1 MWIQDPINYEV
12 TLYVGCVDQNL
23 VAILWQLR
31 FFLSLLNLHNKEL
44 LTLIETD
51 LINFNFIFSI
61 LEKILLIEQRM
72 NLIP

>member
-1 MWIQDPINYEV
+1 MTV
-12 TLYVGCVDQNL
+12 T
-23 VAILWQLR
+23 A
-31 FFLSLLNLHNKEL
+31 FLSSLNLHNKEL
-44 LTLIETD
+44 ITFIETD